1 VVDSELPWL
10 KKITIPPM
18 QEAVSDPPIQTG
30 LVIQ

>member
-1 VVDSELPWL
+1 MESELPWL
-10 KKITIPPM
+10 KKITTAPM